1 MLIALAGLPGAGKST
16 LAKALQARLRAEIVS
31 RDAVRTSE
39 FPNWDDRAAKRA
51 AFEVVRL
58 EVSVLLRAGA
68 TVIVDGATLS
78 TRAERRVLAQLAS
91 SLDAGFLVLWLDVPA
106 ELAATR
112 IAADAHEAQKDRRP
126 ELAHEV
132 DLRFEPPIDE
142 EGALRLDAREEP
154 AALLASALAA
164 LAARRR

>member
-1 MLIALAGLPGAGKST
+1 MLIALSGLPGAGKST
-16 LAKALQARLRAEIVS
+16 LAKALQVCLRAEIVS
-31 RDAVRTSE
+31 RDAVRMHE

-91 SLDAGFLVLWLDVPA
+91 GLEARSLLLWLDLPA

-112 IAADAHEAQKDRRP
+112 IVADVHDAPQDRRAA
-126 ELAHEV
+126 LAHEV
-132 DLRFEPPIDE
+132 EQRFETPLDE
-142 EGALRLDAREEP
+142 ELAQRLDARVAP
-154 AALLASALAA
+154 AALLESALAA
-164 LAARRR
+164 IAARRA